1 MGVKMYLPVYSSN
14 KESDQRM
21 SRDQHSISGEQ
32 HIYA

>member
-1 MGVKMYLPVYSSN
+1 MGVQMYLLVYRSN

-21 SRDQHSISGEQ
+21 SRDRHSISGEQ